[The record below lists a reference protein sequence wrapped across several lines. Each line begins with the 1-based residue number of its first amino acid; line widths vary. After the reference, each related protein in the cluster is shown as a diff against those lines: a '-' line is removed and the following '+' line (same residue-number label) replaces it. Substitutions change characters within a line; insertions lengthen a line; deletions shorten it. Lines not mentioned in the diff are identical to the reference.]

1 MMPMVQEI
9 FAEAVSGNTWKSST
23 PRITIRT
30 DIDGSTPIYSQIHS
44 GISKTSTPDSSDIT
58 GTNITIDI
66 SGTSTDLPDRD
77 LRNPRFGN
85 KRNSTTML
93 IRESNKLDAT
103 VDGEFTKNP
112 VVPHISLSD
121 KLSVSFIQDLYAH
134 CGMHFTT
141 DHVNPVT
148 PKFVDHG
155 LSTTDT
161 IKTGTGIWSPTSRAS
176 RSLDVDHWS
185 M

>member
-9 FAEAVSGNTWKSST
+9 FADAVSGNTWKSST

-30 DIDGSTPIYSQIHS
+30 DIDGSTPIYSQIYS
-44 GISKTSTPDSSDIT
+44 GIRKTSTPYSSDIT

-66 SGTSTDLPDRD
+66 SGTSPDLPDRD

-112 VVPHISLSD
+112 VVPHISLIYSVTNYP
-121 KLSVSFIQDLYAH
+121 SVSSRIS
-134 CGMHFTT
+134 MHT
-141 DHVNPVT
+141 V
-148 PKFVDHG
+148 G
-155 LSTTDT
+155 C
-161 IKTGTGIWSPTSRAS
+161 TSQQIMS
-176 RSLDVDHWS
+176 IL
-185 M
+185 